1 MAEDEVRLQQVG
13 RGSAGLIE
21 RDRDG
26 PIAVRVRAG
35 AGHEPLRGVE
45 TVLEPAV
52 GPATAAIV
60 RGGRTGQ
67 ALVDER
73 GIFAITPEAF
83 VRVDL
88 RAVELD
94 VLDEAAVDE
103 AGVLGGH
110 LGEQVGVV
118 PGDKIGAVGRIEP
131 DRRRGGNMGDRGRRA
146 DPAPATNQLVGTV
159 GLPEG
164 RVETDDF
171 LTDLQPVGLDGRA
184 ALTDGR
190 ELAAARILGGQDLS
204 GREPEAQGRRLRVDR
219 ADELALAP
227 SGQPRIGL
235 GADAARVRLPDAGGD
250 GVEREVHPGGPHF
263 LGERAEVRLA
273 PGKDRRVDVD
283 MRVLVRPEGVGSPDV
298 GEEVDLAEVRP
309 AGLREPGA

>member
-1 MAEDEVRLQQVG
+1 M
-13 RGSAGLIE
+13 
-21 RDRDG
+21 
-26 PIAVRVRAG
+26 
-35 AGHEPLRGVE
+35 
-45 TVLEPAV
+45 
-52 GPATAAIV
+52 

-164 RVETDDF
+164 RVETDD
-171 LTDLQPVGLDGRA
+171 LLADLQPVGLDGRA

-190 ELAAARILGGQDLS
+190 ELAAPRILGGQDLS

-298 GEEVDLAEVRP
+298 GEEVDLAEIRS